1 MHDYFTSDKP
11 IRPIDTLRTQA
22 EQLGLRIIETG
33 GKYLVTRLGEV
44 VYRAGSLR
52 DLQLFLAMRAE
63 L

>member
-1 MHDYFTSDKP
+1 MHDFPSDKP
-11 IRPIDTLRTQA
+11 ARPIDTLRTQA

-44 VYRAGSLR
+44 VYRTGTMR
-52 DLQLFLAMRAE
+52 DLQMFLAMRAE